1 MLSVGLLRTKQNNRK
16 LNCPSVLDNMVFFKI
31 LFKDHEN
38 AGKVLTNG
46 RNSFKK
52 AICL

>member
-16 LNCPSVLDNMVFFKI
+16 LNCPIVLDTMFFSKKI

-46 RNSFKK
+46 RNS
-52 AICL
+52 L